1 MKDIVWVVDDDADVR
16 EALRMLLTLLGYD
29 VVEFEEA
36 RKAAEAIQA
45 GQHPQ
50 ILFLDNNLPGVSG
63 VQFLSVLRGLPSWK
77 TVTIVMVSAES
88 ASESVELAIRQGADG
103 YVFKPVTYDEL
114 KMAIQSANGRR
125 KIQTGKL
132 DSK

>member
-1 MKDIVWVVDDDADVR
+1 MKETVWMVDDDADVR

-29 VVEFEEA
+29 VVEFKEA
-36 RKAAEAIQA
+36 REVAAAIQT
-45 GQHPQ
+45 GQKPK
-50 ILFLDNNLPGVSG
+50 ILFLDINLPGVSG
-63 VQFLSVLRGLPSWK
+63 VQILPVLRGLPGWK
-77 TVTIVMVSAES
+77 YITIIMVSAES

-114 KMAIQSANGRR
+114 RMAIQNAQGRR
-125 KIQTGKL
+125 KIKTGEL